1 MLRTALILRAY
12 FPEDTTKHIY
22 FASPKVG
29 PKTQKSLDNA
39 FDWLDREYPAIRWR
53 LMTNNDF
60 SDQFLQPVREK
71 TRHVKDTS
79 EFFVRSLQL
88 LESCGSANLGKRA
101 AHEPA

>member
-29 PKTQKSLDNA
+29 PKTQKRLENA
-39 FDWLDREYPAIRWR
+39 FGWLGCEYPKIDWQ
-53 LMTNNDF
+53 LMTNNVF
-60 SDQFLQPVREK
+60 SDEFLRPVREK

-79 EFFVRSLQL
+79 ELFVRSLQL
-88 LESCGSANLGKRA
+88 LESCGSANLGKRT